1 MREIRGLSG
10 RDWGL
15 AIEATSGE
23 RANLLRRRACGWNL
37 RGDEAPPTQNV
48 EEPLDNDGLIEE
60 DVDGQRCQPQALGQ
74 SARVGVG
81 RQP

>member
-23 RANLLRRRACGWNL
+23 RANLLCRRACGWNL

-48 EEPLDNDGLIEE
+48 EEPD
-60 DVDGQRCQPQALGQ
+60 
-74 SARVGVG
+74 
-81 RQP
+81 